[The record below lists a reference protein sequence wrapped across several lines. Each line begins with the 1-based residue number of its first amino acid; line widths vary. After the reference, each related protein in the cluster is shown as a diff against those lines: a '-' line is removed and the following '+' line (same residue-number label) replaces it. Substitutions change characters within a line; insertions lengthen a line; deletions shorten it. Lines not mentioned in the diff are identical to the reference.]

1 MSSASATRTIKFI
14 SKAGTYSATV
24 ISPEGDLYQEWVGTP
39 GNASG
44 VYPDYAVM
52 RPVLYFVCTSSR
64 VAEGVVT
71 PDAIDFYFN
80 GTKIVFSGDAST
92 GTFAGLFK
100 KIAPAGDNP
109 YFGLQLLGNIADAS
123 GYAPAVIRMVA
134 RVSYGTQSDDI
145 QADYTIPV
153 QQSTGTSYHV
163 TIAAGDNKNFVI
175 TEKSDSVI
183 LKAMAYLS
191 GAALTNN
198 LTYKWEKMAPT
209 GWSVLAGET
218 AQTLTVAE
226 ADINTYG
233 EYRVSVSRDGVEI
246 GTDIQGVMDA
256 SDPYDIDP
264 HPSPDDETI
273 SEDPGGN
280 GQVTY
285 APVVVKRGTNVK
297 ALNTL
302 FYFVIK
308 DAAGNY
314 LNAGEMN
321 TAKASCT
328 VTRAHC
334 VQAGGD
340 VSITITAQD

>member
-64 VAEGVVT
+64 VAEGIVT

-80 GTKIVFSGDAST
+80 GTKIVFGGDTST

-109 YFGLQLLGNIADAS
+109 YFGLQILGNIADAS

-175 TEKSDSVI
+175 TEKGDSVI

-233 EYRVSVSRDGVEI
+233 EYRVTVSRDGVEI

-297 ALNTL
+297 ALDTL

-308 DAAGNY
+308 DSAGNY

-328 VTRAHC
+328 VMRAHC

>member
-80 GTKIVFSGDAST
+80 GTKIVFSGDTST

-109 YFGLQLLGNIADAS
+109 YFGLQILGNIADAS

-175 TEKSDSVI
+175 TEKGDSVI

-321 TAKASCT
+321 TAKALPVRTACR
-328 VTRAHC
+328 RAAMC
-334 VQAGGD
+334 RLL
-340 VSITITAQD
+340 

>member
-80 GTKIVFSGDAST
+80 GTKIVFSGDTST

-109 YFGLQLLGNIADAS
+109 YFGLQILGNIADAS

-175 TEKSDSVI
+175 TEKGDSVI

-233 EYRVSVSRDGVEI
+233 EYRVTVSRDGVEI

-328 VTRAHC
+328 VMRAHC

>member
-80 GTKIVFSGDAST
+80 GTKIVFSGDTST

-175 TEKSDSVI
+175 TEKGDSVI

-191 GAALTNN
+191 GAALTSN

-233 EYRVSVSRDGVEI
+233 EYRVTVSRDGVEI

-334 VQAGGD
+334 AQAGGD

>member
-80 GTKIVFSGDAST
+80 GTKIVFSGDTST

-109 YFGLQLLGNIADAS
+109 YFGLQILGNIADAS

-175 TEKSDSVI
+175 TEKGDSVI

>member
-64 VAEGVVT
+64 VAEGIVT

-80 GTKIVFSGDAST
+80 GTKIVFSGDTST

-109 YFGLQLLGNIADAS
+109 YFGLQILGNIADAS

-175 TEKSDSVI
+175 TEKGDSVI

-191 GAALTNN
+191 GAALTSN

-233 EYRVSVSRDGVEI
+233 EYRVTVSRDGVEI

-280 GQVTY
+280 GQVVYT
-285 APVVVKRGTNVK
+285 PVVVKRGTNVK
-297 ALNTL
+297 ALDTL

-328 VTRAHC
+328 VMRAHC

>member
-80 GTKIVFSGDAST
+80 GTKIVFSGDTST

-175 TEKSDSVI
+175 TEKGDSVI

-191 GAALTNN
+191 GAALTSN

-226 ADINTYG
+226 AYINTYG